1 MKNDKNKKFSDK
13 YLALMPELIRFTEN
27 KLDKN
32 KDDAEDLVMRVY
44 ETLFKRSK
52 EDNFPDHLY
61 NYAKRCLKNL
71 AIDDSRLLKNKNTV
85 GEQAAFGM
93 DKNNDPLGV
102 DSIADPLSEIVYS
115 SGNIKKDMAQTV
127 EEALEGLSEDCK
139 DILRR
144 HGTGHSYAE
153 ISNILGIPTLTVGSR
168 MARCR
173 EHLNSIK
180 DMYDYV

>member
-1 MKNDKNKKFSDK
+1 MRNDKSKKFSDK
-13 YLALMPELIRFTEN
+13 YAALLPKLIRFTEIRLG
-27 KLDKN
+27 KK

-44 ETLFKRSK
+44 ETLFKRSL
-52 EDNFPDHLY
+52 EDNLPDRLHS
-61 NYAKRCLKNL
+61 YAERCLKNL

-102 DSIADPLSEIVYS
+102 DSIEDPLSEIVYS

-127 EEALEGLSEDCK
+127 KEALEGLSEDCQ
-139 DILRR
+139 DILLR
-144 HGTGHSYAE
+144 HAIGDSYAD
-153 ISNILGIPTLTVGSR
+153 ISSILGIPTLTVGSR

-180 DMYDYV
+180 DIKDYV